1 MTLKIACLLL
11 LCPILL
17 LGQDKAITP
26 KFITSDITQFW
37 NSFDQIDTLGAKSF
51 QSYLDEGT
59 TGLKSFIPKRII
71 NSDTLYRVVVDNY
84 DFYLQNKILPQ
95 ELKSINKEILFI
107 YNRFSQSFPSAK
119 IPTLY
124 YVMGALS
131 SDGAATKEGIIIAL
145 ESFST
150 TTSIPPLVAHE
161 LIHFNQSDTNELTLL
176 FQTLKEGA
184 ASFLGFLISGA
195 HTQPSVFKYGEQHK
209 EDLIPEFLSE
219 MKGSNYTD
227 WLYSI
232 SRKDDRPYNLGYWMG
247 YKICKAY
254 FDQSADKQAAIAEM
268 LDIKNAAAFL
278 EKSGFLEK
286 WD

>member
-1 MTLKIACLLL
+1 MTFKFTCFLI
-11 LCPILL
+11 LCPILV

-37 NSFDQIDTLGAKSF
+37 ESFDQIDELGNKSF

-95 ELKSINKEILFI
+95 ELKSVNEEIQFI
-107 YNRFSQSFPSAK
+107 YNRFSKLFPSAK
-119 IPTLY
+119 VPTLY
-124 YVMGALS
+124 YVIGALS

-145 ESFST
+145 ESFSE
-150 TTSIPPLVAHE
+150 TTSIPPLAAHE
-161 LIHFNQSDTNELTLL
+161 LIHFNQSDNHESTLL

-184 ASFLGFLISGA
+184 ASFLGFLISGI
-195 HTQPSVFKYGEQHK
+195 HLQPSTFKYGDLHK
-209 EDLIPEFLSE
+209 ERLMPEFVSL

-232 SRKDDRPYNLGYWMG
+232 SRKDDRPYDLGYWLG
-247 YKICKAY
+247 FEICKAY
-254 FDQSADKQAAIAEM
+254 YDQSTDKQVAIAEI
-268 LDIKNAAAFL
+268 LDIKNAEEFL

-286 WD
+286 EN